1 MGDSIEQRERVMR
14 DLHDK
19 LARDQLTMGQA
30 IRQLRLEVTGLKQ
43 EQFAK
48 TCRISVRSLISIEQ
62 DEGNPTVKSLN
73 QILRLFGLKVGIVG
87 LKPLDPSPLSP
98 SPSGARSS

>member
-1 MGDSIEQRERVMR
+1 MNDSIDHRERVMR

-19 LARDQLTMGQA
+19 LAQDQLTMGQA

-43 EQFAK
+43 EAFAK
-48 TCRISVRSLISIEQ
+48 MCRISVRSLISIEQ

-87 LKPLDPSPLSP
+87 LKPRDL
-98 SPSGARSS
+98 

>member
-1 MGDSIEQRERVMR
+1 VGDSIEQRERVMR

-30 IRQLRLEVTGLKQ
+30 IRQLRLQGTGLKQ

-87 LKPLDPSPLSP
+87 LKPLDPSPLSL

>member
-1 MGDSIEQRERVMR
+1 VGDSIEQRERVMR

-30 IRQLRLEVTGLKQ
+30 IRQLRLQGTGLKQ

-87 LKPLDPSPLSP
+87 LKPLDPLPLSP